1 MKIREIILD
10 ASAIPDEPVVAAL
23 IVLALGLFLG
33 IEFLVRCTISNRL
46 VSVRHRR

>member
-10 ASAIPDEPVVAAL
+10 ASAIPDEPVVAVL
-23 IVLALGLFLG
+23 IVLALGLLVG
-33 IEFLVRCTISNRL
+33 IEFLVTCTISYRL